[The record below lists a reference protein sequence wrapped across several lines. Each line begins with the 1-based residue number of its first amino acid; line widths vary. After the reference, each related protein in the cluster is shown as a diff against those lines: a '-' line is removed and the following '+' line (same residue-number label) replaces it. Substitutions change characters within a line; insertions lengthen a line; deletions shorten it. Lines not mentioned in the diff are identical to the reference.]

1 MSLPP
6 EAWPRLKEVFEGARA
21 LALDDRPAYVAA
33 ACHGDEALREA
44 VEKLLASHEQ
54 AASFLET
61 PAVLFDDTLPRKSL
75 EGQRIGSYQLLA
87 RIGTGGMGEVYRA
100 RDTKLD
106 RHVAIKLL
114 LPAVADDPDRLARFS
129 REAQLLAALNHP
141 HIAQIHGLED
151 AGGLRALVMELVE
164 GPTLADRIARGP
176 IPIDEALS
184 IARQI
189 AEALEAAH
197 ERGIV
202 HRDLKPANIKVREDG
217 TVKVLDF
224 GLAKALD
231 PASGDG
237 VEGPSPVPP
246 GAPATEAGLI
256 LGTAA
261 YMSPE
266 QVRGRSVDRRADIW
280 AFGVVV
286 YEMLSGTRPHG
297 GDSLQETIASVL
309 RDEPGWDKVP
319 SQAHR
324 LLKRCLEKNPSQRL
338 RHIGDAMALL
348 DAAPSGP
355 YSATATGAPNPG
367 KRWLSPA
374 VAAALVLLAVVGI
387 AIWAPWRSNRSSG
400 RPVRFEVGPAEKMTY
415 FSNAMA
421 VSPDGR
427 WIVFP
432 ARGEDGV
439 TRFWLR
445 SLETVEARPLPGTE
459 TIAVTPPASWSWDS
473 RYVIFS
479 ARNKLT
485 KIDTQGGP
493 PQTLADVP
501 GYLHGAAWNRDGV
514 IVAGMSPDGPLLRLS
529 ASGGVPVPATV
540 LEKGETTHR
549 WPQFLPD
556 GRHFLYQRASADP
569 NKMGVYIG
577 SIDARPED
585 QSLERLL
592 ASNRQ
597 AYYAASPHGGLGHL
611 VFMRETTLMAQRF
624 DPASVALSG
633 EPAAIAEGVDSFVP
647 ANAGLFSVSQT
658 GTLVYLAG
666 RASRMALTWF
676 DQQGHPGGTLGE
688 PGEYANP
695 AMSPDGT
702 RVAVALGPA
711 ANRDI
716 WIVDVARATATRF
729 TFDRARDDYPVWSPD
744 GKSIVFSS
752 ERSGRVDLYTKPA
765 DASAEERL
773 LFSSDEPK
781 SPSSLT
787 KDGRY
792 LIFSSNGTN
801 TGSDLWAL
809 PMQGEARPI
818 AILQTPFAESMGHVS
833 PDGRWIAYSSRE
845 AGTWEIYV
853 RPFSPEAGAGASGAK
868 WLVSKGSGLFPRW
881 RADGRA
887 LFYTS
892 LDLEQMAVD
901 IDLSKGFQAGTPRR
915 LFAAPPPLLNVGWD
929 LAPDGKRYLFITE
942 PGGSH
947 TVPFTVVVNWEAGLR
962 E

>member
-6 EAWPRLKEVFEGARA
+6 DAWPRLKELFEGARA
-21 LALDDRPAYVAA
+21 LALDARPAYLAA
-33 ACHGDEALREA
+33 ACHGDEALLEA
-44 VEKLLASHEQ
+44 VEKLLASHDQ
-54 AASFLET
+54 ATSFLET
-61 PAVLFDDTLPRKSL
+61 PAVLVDDTLPRQSL
-75 EGQRIGSYQLLA
+75 EGQHIGSYQLLG

-100 RDTKLD
+100 RDTKLN

-114 LPAVADDPDRLARFS
+114 LPNVANDPDRLARFS
-129 REAQLLAALNHP
+129 REAQHLAALNHP

-151 AGGLRALVMELVE
+151 ADGVRALVMELVE

-176 IPIDEALS
+176 IPIGEAVS

-197 ERGIV
+197 ERGII

-237 VEGPSPVPP
+237 VAGLGSAPLA
-246 GAPATEAGLI
+246 APATEAGLI
-256 LGTAA
+256 LGTPT

-266 QVRGRSVDRRADIW
+266 QMRGRSVDQRADIW
-280 AFGVVV
+280 AFGVLV
-286 YEMLSGTRPHG
+286 YEMLSGTRPHT
-297 GDSLQETIASVL
+297 GDSLQETMASVL
-309 RDEPGWDKVP
+309 RDEPRWDKVP
-319 SQAHR
+319 SQTHR
-324 LLKRCLEKNPSQRL
+324 LLKRCLEKDPSRRL
-338 RHIGDAMALL
+338 RHIGDAMAML
-348 DAAPSGP
+348 DEAPPGP
-355 YSATATGAPNPG
+355 YGAAVAASPAQ
-367 KRWLSPA
+367 RRLSPA
-374 VAAALVLLAVVGI
+374 VAAAIVVLAVAGI
-387 AIWAPWRSNRSSG
+387 AVWAPWRPKTSRG
-400 RPVRFEVGPAEKMTY
+400 TPVRFEVGPTEKMTY
-415 FSNAMA
+415 FSSAMA

-459 TIAVTPPASWSWDS
+459 TFAVTPPASWSWDS

-479 ARNKLT
+479 GRNKLN
-485 KIDTQGGP
+485 KIDIHGGP
-493 PQTLADVP
+493 PETLADVP
-501 GYLHGAAWNRDGV
+501 GFVNGAAWNRDGV
-514 IVAGMSPDGPLLRLS
+514 IVFALSADGPLLRL
-529 ASGGVPVPATV
+529 AAPGGVPVPATA
-540 LEKGETTHR
+540 LQKGETAHR
-549 WPQFLPD
+549 RPQFLPD
-556 GRHFLYQRASADP
+556 GRHFLYQRVSADP
-569 NKMGVYIG
+569 ARMGVYIG
-577 SIDARPED
+577 SIDARADD
-585 QSLERLL
+585 QSLKRLL

-597 AYYAASPHGGLGHL
+597 ASYAASPNGGRGHL
-611 VFMRETTLMAQRF
+611 IFMRDATLMAQPF
-624 DPASVALSG
+624 DATRMELLG
-633 EPAAIAEGVDSFVP
+633 EPAAIAEGVDSFAP
-647 ANAGLFSVSQT
+647 ANGGLFSVSQT

-695 AMSPDGT
+695 ALSPDGT
-702 RVAVALGPA
+702 RVAVGLGPA
-711 ANRDI
+711 PDRDI

-729 TFDRARDDYPVWSPD
+729 TFDPGRDDYPVWSPD
-744 GKSIVFSS
+744 GKTIAFSS
-752 ERSGRVDLYTKPA
+752 ERSGRMDLYIKPA
-765 DASAEERL
+765 DASAAERL

-781 SPSSLT
+781 APSSVS

-809 PMQGEARPI
+809 PLQGEAKPV
-818 AILQTPFAESMGHVS
+818 AVLQTPFAESMGQVS
-833 PDGRWIAYSSRE
+833 PDGRWIAYMLRE
-845 AGTWEIYV
+845 SGPVEIYA
-853 RPFSPEAGAGASGAK
+853 RPFSPEAGTGAAGAK
-868 WLVSKGSGLFPRW
+868 WLVSKGPGLFPRW
-881 RADGRA
+881 RSDGRE

-892 LDLEQMAVD
+892 LNLDQMAVD
-901 IDLSKGFQAGTPRR
+901 IDTSNGFQAGTPRR
-915 LFAAPPPLLNVGWD
+915 LFAAPPPLVNVGWD
-929 LAPDGKRYLFITE
+929 VAPDGKRFLFVTE

-947 TVPFTVVVNWEAGLR
+947 TVPFTVVLNWEAGL
-962 E
+962 EE